1 MIISLYYISDYFGK
15 RMIEHKDY
23 NAIIFSERSE
33 TPSLREILL
42 EKEKNINNSQKD
54 DYEQEQIFK
63 YENS

>member
-1 MIISLYYISDYFGK
+1 MIISLYYIIDYFGK

-42 EKEKNINNSQKD
+42 EKEKI
-54 DYEQEQIFK
+54 
-63 YENS
+63 